1 MKRLLAIATIICLV
15 LSLVGCSGSS
25 APEANND
32 DNAAL
37 EQSQETAENN
47 NPDYTQE
54 ETREIVIDTN
64 FVAEGTEATAKTG
77 GNIAWDPEKMG
88 GMPQTEGTTIFMEMD
103 MTKTLGRDFA
113 YSYSVTGLTKEVYQ
127 EYIKLAEE
135 KFPKVIEN
143 RISDNKGSFMALTED
158 NNKTIHVKY
167 IEGNLSYF
175 QYID

>member
-1 MKRLLAIATIICLV
+1 MKRLLAIAITICLI
-15 LSLVGCSGSS
+15 LSLAGCGGSS
-25 APEANND
+25 APEVNND
-32 DNAAL
+32 GNAVL
-37 EQSQETAENN
+37 EQSQETADNSSSDFTEWE
-47 NPDYTQE
+47 TQ
-54 ETREIVIDTN
+54 EIVIDTD

-88 GMPQTEGTTIFMEMD
+88 GMPQPEGTTIFMEMD

-143 RISDNKGSFMALTED
+143 RLSDNEGSFMALTED
-158 NNKTIHVKY
+158 NNKTFHVKY
-167 IEGNLSYF
+167 IEGKLSYI